1 MGKWQRV
8 LFIVLLVGVCPPPGD
23 VLALPSY
30 TVGGTIQF
38 DYVGS
43 QQQVGFQPAAVGS
56 ASGGASDPIIGNWQT
71 LYVPAHTTWDYILI
85 SQVSSGVWSL
95 SADPEMLILSPSS
108 SDYNNPARYLVQ
120 AQATAQTIDFNTGT
134 VTWGEVSILGVNN
147 FISSST
153 LQQFSGYSTGS
164 LTMSFATGAALQ
176 SWAQTPSGSLTSSY
190 SSTLTGT
197 PEPHVWMLWL
207 TGLGL
212 LGYARYRWHAVPA
225 S

>member
-1 MGKWQRV
+1 
-8 LFIVLLVGVCPPPGD
+8 
-23 VLALPSY
+23 
-30 TVGGTIQF
+30 VGGQE
-38 DYVGS
+38 
-43 QQQVGFQPAAVGS
+43 QVGFQPAQVGS

-71 LYVPAHTTWDYILI
+71 LYVPAHTTWDYLLVSQI
-85 SQVSSGVWSL
+85 SPGVWSL
-95 SADPEMLILSPSS
+95 SADPEILILSPSS
-108 SDYNNPARYLVQ
+108 GDWNTPSQYLLQ

-134 VTWGEVSILGVNN
+134 VTWGAVSTLSVNN

-153 LQQFSGYSTGS
+153 LQQFSGSSTGS
-164 LTMSFATGAALQ
+164 LTMSFATDAALQ
-176 SWAQTPSGSLTSSY
+176 SWAQTPSGSLTRTY

-212 LGYARYRWHAVPA
+212 LGYTRYRRHAVLA

>member
-1 MGKWQRV
+1 MRKWQRI
-8 LFIVLLVGVCPPPGD
+8 LFIILLVGVCPPPGD
-23 VLALPSY
+23 ALALPSY
-30 TVGGTIQF
+30 TAGNTIEF
-38 DYVGS
+38 DYVGG
-43 QQQVGFQPAAVGS
+43 QRQVGFQPAQVGS

-71 LYVPAHTTWDYILI
+71 VYVPAHTTVSQI
-85 SQVSSGVWSL
+85 SPGVWSL
-95 SADPEMLILSPSS
+95 STDPEILILSPSS
-108 SDYNNPARYLVQ
+108 SDYNTPSQYLIQ

-134 VTWGEVSILGVNN
+134 VTWGAVSILGVNN

-153 LQQFSGYSTGS
+153 LQQFSGYSTGT
-164 LTMSFATGAALQ
+164 LTMSFATDAALQ
-176 SWAQTPSGSLTSSY
+176 SWAQTPSGTLTSSY

-212 LGYARYRWHAVPA
+212 LGYTRYRRHAVPA

>member
-23 VLALPSY
+23 ALALPSY

-43 QQQVGFQPAAVGS
+43 QQQVGFQPAQVGS

-71 LYVPAHTTWDYILI
+71 LYVPAHTTWDYVLV

-95 SADPEMLILSPSS
+95 SADPEILILSPSS

-134 VTWGEVSILGVNN
+134 VIWGAVSILGVNN
-147 FISSST
+147 SISSST
-153 LQQFSGYSTGS
+153 LQQFSGYSTGT
-164 LTMSFATGAALQ
+164 LTMSFVTDAALQ
-176 SWAQTPSGSLTSSY
+176 NWAQTPSGSLTRTY
-190 SSTLTGT
+190 SSSLTGT
-197 PEPHVWMLWL
+197 PEPHVWMLWM

-212 LGYARYRWHAVPA
+212 LGYARYRRHAVPA

>member
-1 MGKWQRV
+1 MGKWRRV
-8 LFIVLLVGVCPPPGD
+8 LFIVLLVGVCPPPAD
-23 VLALPSY
+23 VLALSSY
-30 TVGGTIQF
+30 TAGNNIQF
-38 DYVGS
+38 DYVGG
-43 QQQVGFQPAAVGS
+43 QQQVGFYPAQVGS

-71 LYVPAHTTWDYILI
+71 LYVPAHTSWDYVLV

-95 SADPEMLILSPSS
+95 SGDAETLVLTPSS
-108 SDYNNPARYLVQ
+108 GDWNTPSQYLLQ

-134 VTWGEVSILGVNN
+134 VTWGEVSILSVNN
-147 FISSST
+147 SISSST

-164 LTMSFATGAALQ
+164 LTMSFATDAALQ
-176 SWAQTPSGSLTSSY
+176 SWAQTPSGSLTRSY

-212 LGYARYRWHAVPA
+212 LGYTRFRRHAVPA

>member
-23 VLALPSY
+23 VLALPSF

-38 DYVGS
+38 DYGS
-43 QQQVGFQPAAVGS
+43 QRQVGFQPAQVGS
-56 ASGGASDPIIGNWQT
+56 ASGGASDPIVGNWQT
-71 LYVPAHTTWDYILI
+71 LFVPAHTTWDYILV

-95 SADPEMLILSPSS
+95 SADPEILILSPSS
-108 SDYNNPARYLVQ
+108 SDYNTPARYLLQ

-134 VTWGEVSILGVNN
+134 VTWGAVSILGVNN

-164 LTMSFATGAALQ
+164 LTMSFATDAALQ
-176 SWAQTPSGSLTSSY
+176 SWAQTPSGSLSRSY
-190 SSTLTGT
+190 SSSLTGT

-212 LGYARYRWHAVPA
+212 LGYARYRRHAVPV

>member
-1 MGKWQRV
+1 MRKWQRI
-8 LFIVLLVGVCPPPGD
+8 LFVVLLVGVCPPPGD
-23 VLALPSY
+23 VLALPSF

-38 DYVGS
+38 DYGS
-43 QQQVGFQPAAVGS
+43 QRQVGFQPAQVGS
-56 ASGGASDPIIGNWQT
+56 ASGGASDPIVGNWQT
-71 LYVPAHTTWDYILI
+71 LFVPAHTTWDYILV

-95 SADPEMLILSPSS
+95 SPDPEILILSPSS
-108 SDYNNPARYLVQ
+108 SDYNTPSQYLIQ

-134 VTWGEVSILGVNN
+134 VTWGAVSILGVNN

-153 LQQFSGYSTGS
+153 LQQFSGYSTGT
-164 LTMSFATGAALQ
+164 LTMSFATDAALQ
-176 SWAQTPSGSLTSSY
+176 SWAQTPSGTLTSSY

-212 LGYARYRWHAVPA
+212 LGYTRYRRHAVPA